1 LAELLSLSWGASC
14 GGALTSAG
22 ADRSGLFP
30 VEVGELVAC
39 LDFLLA
45 FGDRVAEGSSLG
57 VGLGLGVGS
66 TLGVGLSMGVGLS
79 EGVGLSDG
87 VGVTS
92 MVTSMVGVVSR
103 LGAGEADETEGG
115 AGRAE
120 TGRPPSVELIFAPQ
134 PARARVV
141 AAIARPRCLGI
152 RIRNP

>member
-30 VEVGELVAC
+30 VEVGESVAC

-66 TLGVGLSMGVGLS
+66 TLGVGLSVGVGLS

-92 MVTSMVGVVSR
+92 MVGVVST
-103 LGAGEADETEGG
+103 LGAGEEVDETEGG

>member
-30 VEVGELVAC
+30 VEVGESVAC

-57 VGLGLGVGS
+57 VGLGVGS
-66 TLGVGLSMGVGLS
+66 TLGVGLSVGVGLS

-92 MVTSMVGVVSR
+92 MVGVVST
-103 LGAGEADETEGG
+103 LGAGEIDETEGG

>member
-1 LAELLSLSWGASC
+1 M
-14 GGALTSAG
+14 
-22 ADRSGLFP
+22 
-30 VEVGELVAC
+30 AC

-66 TLGVGLSMGVGLS
+66 TLGVGLSVGVGLS

-92 MVTSMVGVVSR
+92 MVGVVST
-103 LGAGEADETEGG
+103 LGAGEEVDETEGG